1 MIGGVTLLN
10 RLRRSMRDR
19 LVRVVDEVVAAHH
32 RECETA
38 LAAHHHE
45 YDAGLTAGI
54 ERMIRALHEVEF
66 RSRRDL
72 WAAGEREAAVS
83 SERFVREVTPTARA
97 FDHSIATLQ
106 HALSLAPPGGMA
118 LEFGVYQG
126 RTLKVIAEA
135 RRHQQVFGF
144 DSFQGLPEDWRSNIP
159 AGTFATRQ
167 LPDVVGA
174 ELVVGWFSDTV
185 ADFLPITLTR
195 WRSCTLTQICTR
207 PRPRPSS
214 RSAPS
219 SKPEASSYS
228 MSTSIT
234 PGGNNTSTEPG
245 RSLWQKWDHV
255 PVCGI
260 YLQQRAGG
268 GRRDRHSQIVTLK
281 EPQVP
286 EPCRLRWLA
295 NF

>member
-1 MIGGVTLLN
+1 MIEGATLLN

-19 LVRVVDEVVAAHH
+19 LVRLVDEVVAAHH
-32 RECETA
+32 REYETA

-83 SERFVREVTPTARA
+83 SERFVREVMPTARA

-185 ADFLPITLTR
+185 ADFLADHPDPVAFLH
-195 WRSCTLTQICTR
+195 LDADLY
-207 PRPRPSS
+207 SS
-214 RSAPS
+214 TATALEQVGP
-219 SKPEASSYS
+219 KLEAGSVIVFDEYFNYPGWEQHEHRAWQEFVAKSGIMFQYVAY
-228 MSTSIT
+228 TCNNEQVAVVVTGT
-234 PGGNNTSTEPG
+234 P
-245 RSLWQKWDHV
+245 K
-255 PVCGI
+255 
-260 YLQQRAGG
+260 
-268 GRRDRHSQIVTLK
+268 
-281 EPQVP
+281 
-286 EPCRLRWLA
+286 
-295 NF
+295 